1 MGTTSTAPAQV
12 NRWLTRLPRILK
24 AHGVVAA
31 YLFGSYARD
40 EADAHSDVDLM
51 IVAPSARP
59 FVDRFRDYRDVWL
72 GAPTGVDLL
81 IYTPDEFAEQR
92 RHNHFVRAVLRHARR
107 IV

>member
-1 MGTTSTAPAQV
+1 MS
-12 NRWLTRLPRILK
+12 RWLTRLPRVLK
-24 AHGVVAA
+24 ACGAEAA

-40 EADAHSDVDLM
+40 EADAYSDVDLL

-81 IYTPDEFAEQR
+81 IYTPDEFAEER
-92 RHNHFVRAVLRHARR
+92 RCNRFVRSVLRHARR